1 MDRWYQEPVNH
12 LSLDDLRAEFP
23 ALDGNLAYFD
33 WGATG
38 LLARSTRAE
47 LDRYYAVLADCPGSS
62 SLDVH
67 VAYAKVRNE
76 ARQQMARMLGG
87 AADDVAL
94 VESTTQGLQ
103 IASECIRLQ
112 RGDNVLVF
120 ELDYPAVALPWVMR
134 QRADGS
140 EVRFVRCPEGRFDAR
155 ELVARIDDRTRVVAV
170 STICWTTG
178 ALTDLDAI
186 LAETSAR
193 GIFLVVDAI
202 QTFGVVPFD
211 VRKSPASFV
220 TAGGLKWLCATP
232 GSGFLWVNPLVAAR
246 SRPARFGFWSGQPS
260 THRSW
265 QDWLMSGVASLED
278 EVLFQAR
285 GRTFETGGTPSYAA
299 GIGLLTMGRLL
310 ERAGV
315 PLILDRVRLL
325 ADELIRG
332 LDSLGL
338 EIVTPRDPALRANM
352 VVFRLP
358 GGREAEIALVQRLAE
373 RKVAVNVRWMKGHGG
388 VRASIHG
395 MNTHDDVAR
404 LLAELR
410 TVSGA

>member
-1 MDRWYQEPVNH
+1 VTP
-12 LSLDDLRAEFP
+12 LSLEDLRAEFP
-23 ALDGNLAYFD
+23 ALDLGLAYFD

-47 LDRYYAVLADCPGSS
+47 LDRYLAMLADCPGANAT
-62 SLDVH
+62 DVH

-76 ARQQMARMLGG
+76 ARQQLARMLGG
-87 AADDVAL
+87 AGDDVAL

-120 ELDYPAVALPWVMR
+120 ELDYPAVSLPWVMR
-134 QRADGS
+134 QRVDGS

-155 ELVARIDDRTRVVAV
+155 ELVERIDDRTRVVAV

-186 LAETSAR
+186 LAETAAR

-211 VRKSPASFV
+211 VRRTPVSFV
-220 TAGGLKWLCATP
+220 AAGGLKWLCASP

-246 SRPARFGFWSGQPS
+246 ARPARFGMWSGHPS

-265 QDWLMSGVASLED
+265 QDWLMSGDASLED
-278 EVLFQAR
+278 DVLFQAH
-285 GRTFETGGTPSYAA
+285 GRSFETGGTPNYAA
-299 GIGLLTMGRLL
+299 GVGLLTMGRLL
-310 ERAGV
+310 ERAGAHV
-315 PLILDRVRLL
+315 ILDRVRGLGDQL
-325 ADELIRG
+325 VQG
-332 LDSLGL
+332 LDALGL
-338 EIVTPRDPALRANM
+338 ELVTPRDRERRANM
-352 VVFRLP
+352 IVFRAP
-358 GGREAEIALVQRLAE
+358 KGREAAIELVARLAE
-373 RKVAVNVRWMKGHGG
+373 RRVAVNVRWMKGQGG
-388 VRASIHG
+388 VRVSIHA
-395 MNTHDDVAR
+395 MNTRADVER

-410 TVSGA
+410 DLVR